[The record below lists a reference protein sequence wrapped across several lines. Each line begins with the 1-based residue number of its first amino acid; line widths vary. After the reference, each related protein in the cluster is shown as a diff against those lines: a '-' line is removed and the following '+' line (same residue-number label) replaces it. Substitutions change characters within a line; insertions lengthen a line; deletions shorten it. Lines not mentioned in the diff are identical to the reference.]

1 MATKRPVLALA
12 CAALL
17 TVISVA
23 PASAADIT
31 DGINHGTN
39 VSQAAQSGTVATNHN
54 GVVNHGA
61 YVSRVAHPPSP
72 CKTVCGTGD

>member
-1 MATKRPVLALA
+1 MATKRPVLALV

-23 PASAADIT
+23 PASAAGIA
-31 DGINHGTN
+31 DGINHGTI
-39 VSQAAQSGTVATNHN
+39 VSQAAQSGGVATNHN

-61 YVSRVAHPPSP
+61 YVSRVAHPPIP